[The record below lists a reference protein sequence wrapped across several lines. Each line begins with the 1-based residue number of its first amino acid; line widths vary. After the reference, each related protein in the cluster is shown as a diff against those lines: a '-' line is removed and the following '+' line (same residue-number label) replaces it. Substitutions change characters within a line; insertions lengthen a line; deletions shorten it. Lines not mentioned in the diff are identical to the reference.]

1 MCHHGYATKVAM
13 KPEEP
18 ATTATAVTSTAFAV
32 GRHRFDVQP
41 LGEGRSRFVQSE
53 RLSGALVPLFRSML
67 TGPTPEAFAA
77 MNDAL
82 AKRALDAL

>member
-1 MCHHGYATKVAM
+1 VSSWLRNKSCDEARGARHDRDRRHQHRVRG
-13 KPEEP
+13 
-18 ATTATAVTSTAFAV
+18 